1 MAIETFLSEKDFA
14 DFEKKVTEA
23 ANASLTANKAVG
35 DIPGLT
41 GKAASDQKVIETLT
55 NGISPEK
62 ANQMLAT
69 DVVRDETA
77 VRKTLTSAGVTKVP
91 QNVFDG
97 LVSMQNQ
104 LGDVTYAYIGGEK
117 IDLTAFYKAGDWD
130 GAASL
135 IAADERDRP
144 RRQREAAMIVSND
157 YGPEVDETVLIN
169 RGLADTTELLAK
181 GKLNAQTG
189 DPATNQQLL
198 AASTNYFNQTGKTLP
213 AQGFVLGSIASENEL
228 ETIVKQ
234 SVGPWPY

>member
-1 MAIETFLSEKDFA
+1 
-14 DFEKKVTEA
+14 
-23 ANASLTANKAVG
+23 
-35 DIPGLT
+35 
-41 GKAASDQKVIETLT
+41 
-55 NGISPEK
+55 
-62 ANQMLAT
+62 
-69 DVVRDETA
+69 
-77 VRKTLTSAGVTKVP
+77 
-91 QNVFDG
+91 
-97 LVSMQNQ
+97 MQNQ

-117 IDLTAFYKAGDWD
+117 IDLTAFYKVGDWD

-135 IAADERDRP
+135 IAADERDRT
-144 RRQREAAMIVSND
+144 RRQREAAMIVANA
-157 YGPEVDETVLIN
+157 YGPDVDESFLIN